1 MIGAALPR
9 TQPTGA
15 DVTLRFTGV
24 EIYRVC
30 ERWREAREKSGGGE
44 GASLC
49 SNSNQV
55 GRVDAGWICPTRRE
69 LPQTCTP
76 ESLSMVWDVGWR
88 SMRRP
93 MIATVN
99 VHSLPTQISLFHNG
113 RTNTDPTGTV
123 LNYPKSELN
132 RALIPKHQTQTKT
145 DPRISRSHQAA
156 AAASSAPAT
165 ASSIP
170 AGSEARMW
178 SGVTPTRSLARRST
192 RSGLGRPRRAGIMRP
207 CSALYL
213 VQFSI

>member
-76 ESLSMVWDVGWR
+76 ESLSMVGCWL
-88 SMRRP
+88 
-93 MIATVN
+93 AVN
-99 VHSLPTQISLFHNG
+99 AEAHESNG
-113 RTNTDPTGTV
+113 QCPFTSNTNFIV
-123 LNYPKSELN
+123 S
-132 RALIPKHQTQTKT
+132 
-145 DPRISRSHQAA
+145 
-156 AAASSAPAT
+156 
-165 ASSIP
+165 
-170 AGSEARMW
+170 
-178 SGVTPTRSLARRST
+178 
-192 RSGLGRPRRAGIMRP
+192 
-207 CSALYL
+207 
-213 VQFSI
+213 